1 MLGGQDIPAT
11 LFSNGTKILV
21 AFGDS
26 INLTP
31 DNPRS
36 VQVALICNGRRS
48 MNPLIDE
55 QGPGAKRAEKGF
67 RVTCSPRT
75 SGREL
80 VG

>member
-1 MLGGQDIPAT
+1 
-11 LFSNGTKILV
+11 
-21 AFGDS
+21 
-26 INLTP
+26 
-31 DNPRS
+31 
-36 VQVALICNGRRS
+36 